1 MSSYIALY
9 RKWRP
14 AVFEDVVG
22 QEHITDVLRGEI
34 IRGSVS
40 HAYLFCGSRGT
51 GKTTCAKILAK
62 AVSCEHPVDGDPCGE
77 CENCKRAAESF
88 DISEIDAAS
97 NNGVDNI
104 RELREEVLYPP
115 SELKRRVYIIDE
127 VHMLST
133 GAFNALLKT
142 LEEPPEH
149 AMFILATTELNKIP
163 ATILSRCKRFDF
175 HRITPDNIAKRLKF
189 ICENENIP
197 MTDGAIMLI
206 SRLAGG
212 AMRDA
217 LSMLELFVGK
227 TETVT
232 EEMCAKAMGVV
243 GRGPVMKLL
252 SCVAD
257 NDCAGALSV
266 ISEAFD
272 GSKDMGVLLSE
283 CADAVRDML
292 MIKYTKNPERFVEGS
307 GDVLEKLAEC
317 AKKFTKERLIYSTE
331 ILDDAQSR
339 FTRTGFS
346 GRAVLETCVIKL
358 CDVRLW
364 TLPESLNTR
373 ISELEDK
380 IASGNIVVSSGDS
393 NVQSKTASKTIFADE
408 EDTKPEA
415 PVYETDTEH
424 TDAPPI
430 YDDDMPPF
438 DMDIENAMPVRD
450 VPSPISD
457 AGDAFIPDL
466 PDNTAVPD
474 NVASVPANEGSIKAD
489 AAEVKESPVKT
500 SAAPKATESSNKVR
514 EPLSAFADIMEDIKE
529 KNKLFGSL
537 LSNATAY
544 REGNDAVVISVPSF
558 TSTMLK
564 NDAKKVDAL
573 EASVKK
579 YVGDVSVKI
588 EILGAKKEEEWE
600 L

>member
-189 ICENENIP
+189 ICESESIP

-217 LSMLELFVGK
+217 LSMLELFVGRA
-227 TETVT
+227 ETVT
-232 EEMCAKAMGVV
+232 EEVCAASLGVV

-252 SCVAD
+252 SYVAD

-272 GSKDMGVLLSE
+272 ASKDMGVLLSE
-283 CADAVRDML
+283 CADAIRDML
-292 MIKYTKNPERFVEGS
+292 MIKYTKNPEKFVEGS
-307 GDVLEKLAEC
+307 RDVVEKLAEC

-331 ILDDAQSR
+331 ILDDALAR

-346 GRAVLETCVIKL
+346 GRAVLETCVIRL
-358 CDVRLW
+358 CDVKLW

-373 ISELEDK
+373 ISELEEK
-380 IASGNIVVSSGDS
+380 IASGNIVVSATVS
-393 NVQSKTASKTIFADE
+393 NVPARTVSKTVFAE
-408 EDTKPEA
+408 EESDAVEV
-415 PVYETDTEH
+415 PVYDIDNEYP
-424 TDAPPI
+424 DAPPES
-430 YDDDMPPF
+430 DADMPPF
-438 DMDIENAMPVRD
+438 DFDPYDTMPIKND
-450 VPSPISD
+450 TPASS
-457 AGDAFIPDL
+457 GDAIIPDL
-466 PDNTAVPD
+466 PDNTSVPEESAVPSPVNGGTTAGNYESKVIT
-474 NVASVPANEGSIKAD
+474 NVAGNVTS
-489 AAEVKESPVKT
+489 KT
-500 SAAPKATESSNKVR
+500 AKVTQKKR
-514 EPLSAFADIMEDIKE
+514 EPLSAFADIMEDIRE
-529 KNKLFGSL
+529 KNKLLGSL
-537 LSNATAY
+537 MSNASAY
-544 REGNDAVVISVPSF
+544 SEGSDTVVISVPSF
-558 TSTMLK
+558 ASTMLK
-564 NDAKKVDAL
+564 NDTKKVEAL
-573 EASVKK
+573 ENCVKK
-579 YVGDVSVKI
+579 YVGNVSVKI
-588 EILGAKKEEEWE
+588 EIMGTKNEEEWE

>member
-14 AVFEDVVG
+14 AVFEDVIG

-34 IRGSVS
+34 SRGSVS

-62 AVSCEHPVDGDPCGE
+62 AVSCENPKNGDPCGE
-77 CENCKRAAESF
+77 CENCKRAGGSF

-175 HRITPDNIAKRLKF
+175 HRITPDNIAKRLGY
-189 ICENENIP
+189 ICGEENIP
-197 MTDGAIMLI
+197 MTEDAIKLI

-227 TETVT
+227 TGEIT
-232 EEMCAKAMGVV
+232 EEACAAALGVV

-252 SCVAD
+252 SAIAD
-257 NDCAGALSV
+257 NDCTGALSV
-266 ISEAFD
+266 VAEAYD

-283 CADAVRDML
+283 CADTMRDIL
-292 MIKYTKNPERFVEGS
+292 MMKYTKNPEQFVEGS
-307 GDVLEKLAEC
+307 EDILSQLSEC
-317 AKKFTKERLIYSTE
+317 AKKFTRERLIYSTE
-331 ILDDAQSR
+331 IIDEAQSR
-339 FTRTGFS
+339 MARTSFS
-346 GRAVLETCVIKL
+346 RRAILETCVIRL

-364 TLPESLNTR
+364 TLPEALNTR
-373 ISELEDK
+373 ISELEDR
-380 IASGNIVVSSGDS
+380 ISSGDFAAAS
-393 NVQSKTASKTIFADE
+393 TPAAKVTDTIRDEPRHETAD
-408 EDTKPEA
+408 A
-415 PVYETDTEH
+415 PVLAIDTEH
-424 TDAPPI
+424 TEAPPED
-430 YDDDMPPF
+430 YAYNDMPPF
-438 DMDIENAMPVRD
+438 DTDIPMEAPCASEK
-450 VPSPISD
+450 VP
-457 AGDAFIPDL
+457 AGTPDIPDL
-466 PDNTAVPD
+466 PKKGT
-474 NVASVPANEGSIKAD
+474 VPAGASDLPEQEKNVSTTPI
-489 AAEVKESPVKT
+489 AAS
-500 SAAPKATESSNKVR
+500 
-514 EPLSAFADIMEDIKE
+514 EPLSAMPEILEEIRAKDKIC
-529 KNKLFGSL
+529 GSL
-537 LSNATAY
+537 LAGTKGYRQGGKRVLITVSGFAY
-544 REGNDAVVISVPSF
+544 NMLRNDEKKMSLVVAS
-558 TSTMLK
+558 
-564 NDAKKVDAL
+564 AKKMLGEVD
-573 EASVKK
+573 VK
-579 YVGDVSVKI
+579 VVPEG
-588 EILGAKKEEEWE
+588 KKTEDEWH